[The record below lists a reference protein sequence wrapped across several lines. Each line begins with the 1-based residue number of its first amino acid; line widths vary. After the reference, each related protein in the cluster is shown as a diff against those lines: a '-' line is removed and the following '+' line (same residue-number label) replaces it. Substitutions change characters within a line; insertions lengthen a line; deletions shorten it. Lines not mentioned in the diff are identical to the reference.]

1 VLRKGYEV
9 KEITGHWFF
18 HFLIFS
24 LSLSLSLHKMNS
36 IPLTDILPWGDGPP
50 ISNQTRTILVCDSAE
65 TDGRFILHTVASQ
78 CLSSSSSSSSR
89 NNVIPTIVGTAMN
102 EKHYQTQKGVVNV
115 IWINCGMHTDE
126 QIEAAM
132 KKIGCD
138 LRTGNVKNQNS
149 DSTKKEALH
158 IVNIKSILNNY
169 FSGNIQES
177 IDGDE
182 SLNALKKTYRE
193 VSTIVKEYPKAI
205 VIVDDATNLSLL
217 CGASNTVSFIQ
228 TLQSFLKRASK
239 DRHFVESE
247 TNQNGLVIRVS
258 HDLDQEHYIQS
269 QSGIDMNVSGSKSLN
284 YIGAGGRGMSSNF
297 FGGSSEQQISHLVS
311 NCEYELGSVAWERL
325 LVETADGIVDVMPL
339 TSGFSRDVHGRLVFT
354 QRLGGIGWKDENEP
368 TKTASATPNVK
379 SESTS
384 ANSRNF
390 LTSIVNYCCSDAGV
404 RAIRLRVQ

>member
-1 VLRKGYEV
+1 
-9 KEITGHWFF
+9 
-18 HFLIFS
+18 
-24 LSLSLSLHKMNS
+24 MNS

-50 ISNQTRTILVCDSAE
+50 ISTKTRTILVCDSAE

-78 CLSSSSSSSSR
+78 CLSSSSSSSSSR
-89 NNVIPTIVGTAMN
+89 NNVMIPTTVGTAMN
-102 EKHYQTQKGVVNV
+102 EKHSQTQKGAVNV

-126 QIEAAM
+126 QIKAAM

-138 LRTGNVKNQNS
+138 LRTSNVKNQNS

-169 FSGNIQES
+169 FSGDIQKS

-193 VSTIVKEYPKAI
+193 VSSIVKEYPKAI

-217 CGASNTVSFIQ
+217 CGPSNTVSFIQ

-239 DRHFVESE
+239 DRPFLESE

-284 YIGAGGRGMSSNF
+284 YIGAGGRGISSNF

-311 NCEYELGSVAWERL
+311 NCEYELSSVAWERL
-325 LVETADGIVDVMPL
+325 LVEIADGIVDVMPL

-354 QRLGGIGWKDENEP
+354 QRLGGIGWKDENEN
-368 TKTASATPNVK
+368 TKTLSATPNVTK
-379 SESTS
+379 NESTS
-384 ANSRNF
+384 ANSSNF